1 MCFSA
6 YISKGDF
13 KNNFQFINFAKLIQN
28 SSPRL
33 KNIYCMYLKQ
43 VRGDAL
49 LYETQ
54 HFHTRGADSAAVLN
68 PKTSRVALSHHIT
81 LFSFLLLPDFCLWRL
96 LCGDD
101 TAASQLWKKNIP
113 AKCISLSE
121 AMWSKN
127 IYFSALMNHN
137 VMFEVWIL
145 LALILKPPIRFSTQT
160 EHRRY
165 SFYTIYTHQSK
176 HKTVEKKN
184 ILYQT
189 LIKRTKE

>member
-1 MCFSA
+1 MKHNTFTPEVPTPLLFLTQRHPGLPYPITSLCSVSCCFL
-6 YISKGDF
+6 ISVFGGCC
-13 KNNFQFINFAKLIQN
+13 AA
-28 SSPRL
+28 
-33 KNIYCMYLKQ
+33 M
-43 VRGDAL
+43 
-49 LYETQ
+49 TQ
-54 HFHTRGADSAAVLN
+54 
-68 PKTSRVALSHHIT
+68 
-81 LFSFLLLPDFCLWRL
+81 LLP
-96 LCGDD
+96 
-101 TAASQLWKKNIP
+101 SYEKKNIP

-127 IYFSALMNHN
+127 IYFSALSNYN